1 MQGQHLYEY
10 AVIRAVP
17 RVEREE
23 FVNIGVILYC
33 SSRRFLSVKYDDS
46 FSRVVALGNPECV
59 EPISDSLQ
67 SFARICA
74 GGRGSGAIGQLS
86 VAERFRWLT
95 ATRSTMVQCSKVHPG
110 FCTDPSQK
118 LDELYQ
124 KFVAPLLIE

>member
-23 FVNIGVILYC
+23 FVNVGVILYC
-33 SSRRFLSVKYDDS
+33 SSRRFLSVKYDDDL
-46 FSRVVALGNPECV
+46 SRVVALGNPECV
-59 EPISDSLQ
+59 VPIRDSLQ

-74 GGRGSGAIGQLS
+74 GGRGSGTIGQLS
-86 VAERFRWLT
+86 AAERFRWLT
-95 ATRSTMVQCSKVHPG
+95 ATRSTIVQSSKVHPG
-110 FCTDPSQK
+110 FCTDPSQT

-124 KFVAPLLIE
+124 KFVVPVSVG